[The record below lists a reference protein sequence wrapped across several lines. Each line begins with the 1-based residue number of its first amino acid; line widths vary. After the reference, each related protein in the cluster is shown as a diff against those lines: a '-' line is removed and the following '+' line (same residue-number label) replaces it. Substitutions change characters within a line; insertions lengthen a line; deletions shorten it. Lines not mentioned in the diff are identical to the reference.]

1 MPLAAALRGA
11 AAVLDLS
18 LGVLLKP
25 PPPRIAR
32 TCRLPAPPPPL
43 TRDSGTTAPLAKR
56 HGEGRESSQL
66 CDDSVHVVIG

>member
-25 PPPRIAR
+25 PLPRIVALRRGAR
-32 TCRLPAPPPPL
+32 VLADGPPA
-43 TRDSGTTAPLAKR
+43 RGASDMATT
-56 HGEGRESSQL
+56 S
-66 CDDSVHVVIG
+66 